1 MIYARKKYRQ
11 SVYEAIGVCAK
22 CELKVMIVLQ
32 EIKQKLSGQQL
43 DIFMMLLEDELEKAE
58 IS

>member
-1 MIYARKKYRQ
+1 
-11 SVYEAIGVCAK
+11 
-22 CELKVMIVLQ
+22 MIVLQ